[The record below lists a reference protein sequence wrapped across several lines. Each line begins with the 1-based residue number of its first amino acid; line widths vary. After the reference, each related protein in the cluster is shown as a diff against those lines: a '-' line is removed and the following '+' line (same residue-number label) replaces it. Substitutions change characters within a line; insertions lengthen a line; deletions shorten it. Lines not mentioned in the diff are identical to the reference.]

1 MIIDLTFFNFSVV
14 TNQNNYVENWNGDL
28 PRSIFLAGVPGVG
41 KSMLTNVMAA
51 HYDYEVMRIHCNG
64 LFSMWQGE

>member
-1 MIIDLTFFNFSVV
+1 
-14 TNQNNYVENWNGDL
+14 VENWNGDL

-51 HYDYEVMRIHCNG
+51 HYGYEVMRIYCNG
-64 LFSMWQGE
+64 LFSMWQGK